1 MSRFSKA
8 FTMIELIAIM
18 VIASILA
25 TSVIGS
31 YNNYNRW
38 QDINEQVL
46 DMVNSMRQARDFCMA
61 ANEEFHLGVDI
72 GDDTYTL
79 KYKTIPEALTLPG
92 ESSNVFTMPSYV
104 DFTASTGLD
113 EDLAFNILGEPTEGA
128 TITINTDER
137 TINIVSPTGYIYADY
152 IVGSVWL
159 RYCGS
164 VDSDDRTGYRF
175 H

>member
-1 MSRFSKA
+1 
-8 FTMIELIAIM
+8 M

-46 DMVNSMRQARDFCMA
+46 DMVNTMRQARDFCMA
-61 ANEEFHLGVDI
+61 ANEEFHLGVNT
-72 GDDTYTL
+72 GDNTYTL
-79 KYKTIPEALTLPG
+79 KYKTTPEALILPG

-137 TINIVSPTGYIYADY
+137 TINIVSPTGYIYAE
-152 IVGSVWL
+152 
-159 RYCGS
+159 
-164 VDSDDRTGYRF
+164 
-175 H
+175 

>member
-1 MSRFSKA
+1 MTRFSKG
-8 FTMIELIAIM
+8 FTLVELIAIM
-18 VIASILA
+18 VIVSILA

-46 DMVNSMRQARDFCMA
+46 DMINTLRQAQDYCMA

-113 EDLAFNILGEPTEGA
+113 EDLVFNILGEPTEGA

-137 TINIVSPTGYIYADY
+137 TINIVSPTGYIYAE
-152 IVGSVWL
+152 
-159 RYCGS
+159 
-164 VDSDDRTGYRF
+164 
-175 H
+175 